1 VCLSDARRA
10 AVAFVQDDTMVER
23 LRLPFSVA
31 ENVMNGAHIEQ
42 LAAGLPNVP
51 SNAQAG
57 S

>member
-10 AVAFVQDDTMVER
+10 AVAFVQDDTMVEH